1 MVLTCTPSLLTRI
14 IACLAVA
21 ALSLAGA
28 AAPLTAQNSDTA
40 SAADTDGESNAM
52 RIVSLGGSV
61 TEIVYALG
69 SGDAVVGV
77 DASSLYPEAAREL
90 PDVGYFR
97 RIPAEGVLSLEP
109 TVVLA
114 SAETGPPETLDQLR
128 SAGVE
133 VYVIPEESSVDG
145 AREKI
150 RSIASVLDRREAAD
164 RLIRNMEA
172 DLDEARRLRS
182 SSDREPRVLFVY
194 ARGAGTMQVAGRGT
208 SAEAMIELAG
218 AENAVTEFEGFKPM
232 SAESVAAAE
241 PDVILMLDRGLDS
254 IGGIDGL
261 LDEPGVALTPAGENR
276 RIVAMD
282 DLLMLS
288 FGPRLGEAV
297 RTLTRKLHP
306 ELEST
311 SESVRPGE

>member
-1 MVLTCTPSLLTRI
+1 MTQTCTPSLLTRI

-28 AAPLTAQNSDTA
+28 AAPLSAQNPDTA
-40 SAADTDGESNAM
+40 PDANTDDLSDAM

-69 SGDAVVGV
+69 AGDEVVGV

-97 RIPAEGVLSLEP
+97 RVPAEGVLSLEP

-128 SAGVE
+128 SAGVD
-133 VYVIPEESSVDG
+133 VHVIPEESSVDG

-150 RSIASVLDRREAAD
+150 RAIASVLDRREAAD
-164 RLIRNMEA
+164 RLIREMEE
-172 DLDEARRLRS
+172 DLEEARRLRS
-182 SSDREPRVLFVY
+182 STDQEPRVLFVY

-218 AENAVTEFEGFKPM
+218 ARNAITGFDGFKPM

-241 PDVILMLDRGLDS
+241 PDVILMLDRGLES
-254 IGGIDGL
+254 IGGVDGL
-261 LDEPGVALTPAGENR
+261 LQQPGIALTPAGENR

-297 RTLTRKLHP
+297 KTLTQKLYP
-306 ELEST
+306 NVS
-311 SESVRPGE
+311 SASIR

>member
-21 ALSLAGA
+21 ALTLAGA
-28 AAPLTAQNSDTA
+28 APPLTPQSPDTA
-40 SAADTDGESNAM
+40 SDRNTKGAPDAM

-69 SGDAVVGV
+69 AGDAVVGV

-97 RIPAEGVLSLEP
+97 RVPAEGVLSLEP

-145 AREKI
+145 ARQKI

-164 RLIRNMEA
+164 RLIREMEEE
-172 DLDEARRLRS
+172 LEEARRLRS
-182 SSDREPRVLFVY
+182 STDREPRVLFVY

-218 AENAVTEFEGFKPM
+218 ARNAITGFDGFKPM

-254 IGGIDGL
+254 IGGIEGL
-261 LDEPGVALTPAGENR
+261 LEEPGIALTPAGENR

-297 RTLTRKLHP
+297 KTLTRKLHP

>member
-1 MVLTCTPSLLTRI
+1 
-14 IACLAVA
+14 
-21 ALSLAGA
+21 
-28 AAPLTAQNSDTA
+28 
-40 SAADTDGESNAM
+40 M

-69 SGDAVVGV
+69 AGDAVVGV
-77 DASSLYPEAAREL
+77 DASSLYPEAARKL

-97 RIPAEGVLSLEP
+97 RVPAEGVLSLEP

-114 SAETGPPETLDQLR
+114 SAETGPPETLNQLR
-128 SAGVE
+128 SAGVD

-150 RSIASVLDRREAAD
+150 RAIASVLDRQEAAD
-164 RLIRNMEA
+164 RLLREMEA
-172 DLDEARRLRS
+172 DLEQARRLRA

-218 AENAVTEFEGFKPM
+218 AENAVTGFPGFKPM

-297 RTLTRKLHP
+297 KTLTQKLHP
-306 ELEST
+306 NVS
-311 SESVRPGE
+311 SAGVR

>member
-1 MVLTCTPSLLTRI
+1 MTQTCTPSLLTRI
-14 IACLAVA
+14 TTSLAVA
-21 ALSLAGA
+21 ALVLAGA
-28 AAPLTAQNSDTA
+28 TAPLTAQNPDTA
-40 SAADTDGESNAM
+40 SGANTDESSDAV

-69 SGDAVVGV
+69 AGDEVVGV

-97 RIPAEGVLSLEP
+97 RVPAEGVLSLEP

-114 SAETGPPETLDQLR
+114 SGETGPPETLDQLR
-128 SAGVE
+128 SAGVD
-133 VYVIPEESSVDG
+133 VHVIPEESSVDG

-150 RSIASVLDRREAAD
+150 RAIATVLDRREAAD
-164 RLIRNMEA
+164 RLIRGMEE
-172 DLDEARRLRS
+172 DLEEAQRLRAS
-182 SSDREPRVLFVY
+182 TDREPRVLFVY
-194 ARGAGTMQVAGRGT
+194 ARGAGTMQVAGRST
-208 SAEAMIELAG
+208 SAEAMIEIAG
-218 AENAVTEFEGFKPM
+218 AQNAITGFDGFKPM

-241 PDVILMLDRGLDS
+241 PDVILMLDRGLES
-254 IGGIDGL
+254 IGGVDGL
-261 LDEPGVALTPAGENR
+261 LKQPGIALTPAGENR
-276 RIVAMD
+276 RIIAMD

-297 RTLTRKLHP
+297 KTLTRKLHP

>member
-1 MVLTCTPSLLTRI
+1 MAGPV
-14 IACLAVA
+14 LAVLLSVATLSVPA
-21 ALSLAGA
+21 AHATVEPPAPSDSL
-28 AAPLTAQNSDTA
+28 
-40 SAADTDGESNAM
+40 

-61 TEIVYALG
+61 TEIVFALG
-69 SGDAVVGV
+69 AGDAVVGV
-77 DASSLYPEAAREL
+77 DASSLYPEAAQDR

-97 RIPAEGVLSLEP
+97 RVPAEGVLSLEP

-114 SAETGPPETLDQLR
+114 SEATGPPETLDQLR
-128 SAGVE
+128 AAGVD
-133 VYVIPEESSVDG
+133 VHVIPEESSVDG
-145 AREKI
+145 ARAKI
-150 RSIASVLDRREAAD
+150 RAVADVLDRPDAAD
-164 RLIRNMEA
+164 RLIQTMEE
-172 DLDEARRLRS
+172 DLQEARRLRAS
-182 SSDREPRVLFVY
+182 VDRSPRVLFVY

-218 AENAVTEFEGFKPM
+218 ARNAVTGFDGFKPM

-241 PDVILMLDRGLDS
+241 PDVLLMLDRGLES
-254 IGGIDGL
+254 IGGVDGL
-261 LDEPGVALTPAGENR
+261 LKQPGIALTPAGENR

-311 SESVRPGE
+311 PASARSGE

>member
-1 MVLTCTPSLLTRI
+1 MTYLDSSPVHMLRRMVGPV
-14 IACLAVA
+14 LAVLLSVATLSVPA
-21 ALSLAGA
+21 AHASVEPPAPADSL
-28 AAPLTAQNSDTA
+28 
-40 SAADTDGESNAM
+40 

-61 TEIVYALG
+61 TEIVFALG
-69 SGDAVVGV
+69 AGDAVVGV
-77 DASSLYPEAAREL
+77 DASSLYPEAAQDR

-97 RIPAEGVLSLEP
+97 RVPAEGVLSLEP

-114 SAETGPPETLDQLR
+114 SEATGPPETLDQLR
-128 SAGVE
+128 AAGVD
-133 VYVIPEESSVDG
+133 VHVIPEESSIDG
-145 AREKI
+145 ARAKI
-150 RSIASVLDRREAAD
+150 RAVADVLDRPDAAD
-164 RLIRNMEA
+164 RLIQTMEE
-172 DLDEARRLRS
+172 DLEEARRLRAS
-182 SSDREPRVLFVY
+182 ADRSPRVLFIY

-218 AENAVTEFEGFKPM
+218 ARNAVTGFDGFKPM

-241 PDVILMLDRGLDS
+241 PDVLLMLDRGLES
-254 IGGIDGL
+254 IGGVDGL
-261 LDEPGVALTPAGENR
+261 LEQPGIALTPAGENR

-297 RTLTRKLHP
+297 RTLTQKLHP

-311 SESVRPGE
+311 PASARSGE